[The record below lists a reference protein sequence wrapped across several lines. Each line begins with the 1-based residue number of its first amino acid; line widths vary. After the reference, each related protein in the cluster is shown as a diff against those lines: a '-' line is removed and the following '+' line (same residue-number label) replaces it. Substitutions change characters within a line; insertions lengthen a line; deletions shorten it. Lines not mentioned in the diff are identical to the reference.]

1 MIFTERFYEKG
12 GDESTKT
19 RGQGGDDDDERRD
32 EEYCL
37 YIAKRAKI
45 ARNVARFRGSFTG
58 DVKRFLFVKAAYSL
72 SSTAFFAFLSFPL
85 FLAKLTSKLARH
97 YTLRPRADFNF
108 T

>member
-19 RGQGGDDDDERRD
+19 RGQGGDDDKRRD

-58 DVKRFLFVKAAYSL
+58 DVKRFLFVKAAYFVIL
-72 SSTAFFAFLSFPL
+72 
-85 FLAKLTSKLARH
+85 H
-97 YTLRPRADFNF
+97 
-108 T
+108 